1 MTPAELGEALVAA
14 VDGAT
19 FAVTFDEVTVDVPP
33 EGWVTAA
40 TAARDELGCRFFDW
54 LAGVDE
60 LEDGFS
66 VVTHVWSV
74 AGRYGL
80 LLRTRVPREDPR
92 LPTLTLVYPGAN
104 WPEREAWEMFGI
116 AFDGHPNLVKLLLP
130 DQFEGHPLRKDFV
143 LASRVAK
150 VWPGAKEPGES
161 GSGAPSRRRMRPPGV
176 PDDWGPG

>member
-1 MTPAELGEALVAA
+1 MPCSSASGRGGQPGTYTSTGMIWSTPLVTEYESQYGPPQLEQAPKEITYFGSGICSYSRCTA
-14 VDGAT
+14 GAILS
-19 FAVTFDEVTVDVPP
+19 VTD
-33 EGWVTAA
+33 
-40 TAARDELGCRFFDW
+40 
-54 LAGVDE
+54 
-60 LEDGFS
+60 
-66 VVTHVWSV
+66 
-74 AGRYGL
+74 RYGV

-92 LPTLTLVYPGAN
+92 LATLTAVYPGAN
-104 WPEREAWEMFGI
+104 WPERETWEMFGI